1 MPNQFFQN
9 PHVSICIPT
18 YNGREHL
25 KECIDSIRAQTF
37 GNFEVVICDDQSSD
51 GTLDFA
57 RELAQGDE
65 RFRFIQNPRRFGL
78 VGNWNNCVAVSR
90 GEWIKFVFQ
99 DDLLLPLC
107 LERMT
112 TVTGKSNALFVA
124 CRRGFQFEP
133 GTTDAAR
140 EVYAANADK
149 IEEFFSKSDTV
160 APGAFGEKIR
170 EEVGNNFV
178 GEPTATLIHRQ
189 LFMQNGGFN
198 ENLINTCDLEYW
210 CRIGTQVGVTFIPEM
225 LVMFRVHGSS
235 TSADNFKSR
244 NFRMN
249 FLDPFIMV
257 YEFNCNPSYTSLR
270 KITRARWGANYFARL
285 CRQLARQAW
294 STLRQKELAG
304 NDDAPRC
311 RQEWET
317 VCQAYP
323 RLRRLARPPG
333 VFERARSTGRRCLP
347 EGIKRRVKRLLR
359 A

>member
-1 MPNQFFQN
+1 MPNQFFRN

-25 KECIDSIRAQTF
+25 KECIDSVRAQTF
-37 GNFEVVICDDQSSD
+37 RNFEVVICDDQSSD

-65 RFRFIQNPRRFGL
+65 RFRFIQNPHRLGL
-78 VGNWNNCVAVSR
+78 VSNWNNCVAVSR

-99 DDLLLPLC
+99 DDFLLPRC

-112 TVTGKSNALFVA
+112 AVAGKWNASFLA

-133 GTTDAAR
+133 DTTVDTR
-140 EVYAANADK
+140 ELYSANADN
-149 IEEFFSKSDTV
+149 IEKFFSKSETV
-160 APGAFGEKIR
+160 AAGAFAEKIL
-170 EEVGNNFV
+170 EQVGNNFV

-198 ENLINTCDLEYW
+198 ENLIMCCDSEYW
-210 CRIGTQVGVTFIPEM
+210 YRIGTQVGVTFIPEM
-225 LVMFRVHGSS
+225 LAIFRVHRSS
-235 TSADNFKSR
+235 TSADNFECR

-249 FLDPFIMV
+249 LLDPFIIV
-257 YEFNCNPSYTSLR
+257 YEFTCNPSYTAFR
-270 KITRARWGANYFARL
+270 KITRARCGANYFARL
-285 CRQLARQAW
+285 CRQLARHAGG
-294 STLRQKELAG
+294 TLQQKELAG
-304 NDDAPRC
+304 SDDAPQC

-323 RLRRLARPPG
+323 RLRQLARPPG
-333 VFERARSTGRRCLP
+333 VFERARSMRTRCLP
-347 EGIKRRVKRLLR
+347 EAVRRLLR
-359 A
+359 ARG